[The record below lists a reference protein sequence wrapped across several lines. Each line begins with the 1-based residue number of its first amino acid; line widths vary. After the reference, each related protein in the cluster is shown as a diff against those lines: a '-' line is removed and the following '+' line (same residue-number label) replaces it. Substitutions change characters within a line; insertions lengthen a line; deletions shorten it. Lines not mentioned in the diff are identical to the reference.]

1 VLVLATASTRSD
13 VMARPAEAGT
23 STLASVPNQT
33 QGKQGGQTQPDAAVG
48 SGFTYQGQLKDGGN
62 PANGQYDFQFKLY
75 DASSGGTQVG
85 STLTTLNQ
93 TVTGGVYTTQLDFGA
108 AAYQGQGRWLE
119 IGVRVAGGPT
129 YTTLSP
135 RQPLNATPYASSLM
149 PGVVVTGTASSLIS
163 AIGSGSTG
171 LYGESTA
178 AGGRGVT
185 GHSGNG
191 TGVRGTSTSLFG
203 VEGTTGGGP
212 TVSGISG
219 TSTGNNGVGVLGTAN
234 TGTSAY
240 GVAGTSTSGRGVNGS
255 AGSGTGVWGESNSG
269 FGVYGTSGSN
279 WAIKGS
285 GASGVWGDS
294 VAGYG
299 VSGSTGG
306 GPSVYGVYG
315 TSTGVDGV
323 GVAGQAMNGTGARGV
338 YGASANGYGV
348 VGSTAGGA
356 SVSGVSGT
364 STGVNG
370 VGVAGLAT
378 SGTNALGVWGS
389 TTVGRGVYGSAT
401 TGTGV
406 YGISTTG
413 GNGVYGSA
421 SISGNGVYGIS
432 SGTGYGGYFISTN
445 STGLYAEGGGGLAGF
460 FEGHVHVT
468 GQLTCGGGCLNM
480 IDHPLDPENKYLAH
494 TAVQSAEMKNV
505 YDGNV
510 TTDAKG
516 EAVVTLPE
524 WFEALNK
531 DFRYQLTILGEQF
544 AQARVSSEVKDN
556 RFTIKTDKPNIKVSW
571 QVTGI
576 RKDPYAQAHPIQVE
590 VEKQGDER
598 GKYLHPTEYGQPE
611 SKGVNY
617 AERQEMER
625 LLDPNKSQPSPQGP
639 PNK

>member
-1 VLVLATASTRSD
+1 MKITTIKRQSQKLALFALCIPVIVLATASTRQD
-13 VMARPAEAGT
+13 ALAGPVAPSI
-23 STLASVPNQT
+23 STLTSIPNQN
-33 QGKQGGQTQPDAAVG
+33 QPETAVG

-62 PANGQYDFQFKLY
+62 PANGQYDFQFRLY

-85 STLTTLNQ
+85 STLTALNQ
-93 TVTGGVYTTQLDFGA
+93 TAAGGLFTTQLDFGA
-108 AAYQGQGRWLE
+108 TAYQGQGRWLE
-119 IGVRVAGGPT
+119 IGVKTAGGPS
-129 YTTLSP
+129 YTILSP
-135 RQPLNATPYASSLM
+135 RQALNATPYASSLM
-149 PGVVVTGTASSLIS
+149 PGAVVTGTTSALIS

-185 GHSGNG
+185 GFSGNG

-203 VEGTTGGGP
+203 VEGSTGGGP
-212 TVSGISG
+212 TVSGVSG

-240 GVAGTSTSGRGVNGS
+240 GVAGTATSGRGVNGS
-255 AGSGTGVWGESNSG
+255 AGSGTGVWGESTSG
-269 FGVYGTSGSN
+269 FGIYGTSSSN
-279 WAIKGS
+279 WAIKGF

-299 VSGSTGG
+299 VSGSTAGG
-306 GPSVYGVYG
+306 SSVYGVYG
-315 TSTGVDGV
+315 TSTGANGV
-323 GVAGQAMNGTGARGV
+323 GVAGQANNGTSARGV
-338 YGASANGYGV
+338 YGASASGFGV

-389 TTVGRGVYGSAT
+389 TTGGRGVYGSAS

-406 YGISTTG
+406 YGIS
-413 GNGVYGSA
+413 A
-421 SISGNGVYGIS
+421 LGNGVYGIGS
-432 SGTGYGGYFISTN
+432 DTGYGGYFVSTN
-445 STGLYAEGGGGLAGF
+445 STALYASGGTLAAK
-460 FEGHVHVT
+460 FEGDIWVT
-468 GQLTCGGGCLNM
+468 GQCSGCSGPNR

-516 EAVVTLPE
+516 EAVVTLPD

-531 DFRYQLTILGEQF
+531 EFRYQLTILGEQF
-544 AQARVSSEVKDN
+544 AQARVSSEIDGN

-576 RKDPYAQAHPIQVE
+576 RKDPYAIAHPIVIE
-590 VEKQGDER
+590 PEKSADER
-598 GKYLHPTEYGQPE
+598 GKYMHPAEYGQPE
-611 SKGVNY
+611 SKSIV
-617 AERQEMER
+617 
-625 LLDPNKSQPSPQGP
+625 P
-639 PNK
+639 PNAPSSGASTPEKPKK